1 MKKIYLSLAIVG
13 AVLPY
18 SFFIPFLVENGLDIP
33 LLLSMLFANRISSFF
48 ATDFLLSCL
57 IFWIFLYQ
65 ETKKYRIKQWWVCM
79 IATITIGLSCALP
92 LFLYF
97 RETRRDQIR

>member
-1 MKKIYLSLAIVG
+1 LAIVG